1 MSAIKQEESF
11 VMSDVLTGHESNSED
26 KYFFTIDG
34 IFDLYTKAEEV
45 SHLIK
50 SILSSIQEGQVI
62 HGTITAS
69 KGNSGTL
76 KSLSLYAQ
84 SYEEE

>member
-1 MSAIKQEESF
+1 MSFLKQEEI

-34 IFDLYTKAEEV
+34 IFDLYTKAEEI
-45 SHLIK
+45 SHLVK
-50 SILSSIQEGQVI
+50 SILSDIQEGQVV
-62 HGTITAS
+62 HGTITVS
-69 KGNSGTL
+69 KGNNGSL
-76 KSLSLYAQ
+76 KTLSLYAQ